1 MDMQRLCTQGMKV
14 WKDTQTCSNL
24 QDMKIPEHQ
33 RKEYEQKIQVILEQI
48 HTFMERFPRNSELQK
63 KWKNKGIT
71 TIDRWMKQE
80 QLPILE
86 KMDQETCELFQ
97 SITQSFLRDVRRFD
111 PQLSL
116 RDAMQALRNVW
127 IIAILQV
134 MFQKPV
140 AYHPAM
146 FAYSMLYPYTD
157 NYLDDVT
164 VSKDMKQSFNT
175 WLSKRLRGELQSG
188 RNAQEEKISNLVDM
202 IEQVFDR
209 EQYFQVYESLYLIQ
223 QAQIDSLLQQ
233 DGDQRLS
240 EIQLLEIS
248 YQKGGASVIAD
259 GFLIDGAMNEEQM
272 NFCMQY
278 GFMLQLGD
286 DLQDLLSDL
295 AHEHQTL
302 MTHAYQ
308 RNQLEPLVKQL
319 IQYTKDILKPNDVCQ
334 DQTLLDFV
342 LQDCLFLIF
351 LAAAQKEFPF
361 SEAFQKE
368 ISDCLPTRQSST
380 LNWKFPYDDAQWWE
394 RIDVLLEM

>member
-1 MDMQRLCTQGMKV
+1 MDIQRLCTQGMKV
-14 WKDTQTCSNL
+14 WKDTQKCSNL

-116 RDAMQALRNVW
+116 CDAMQALRNVW

-240 EIQLLEIS
+240 EMQLLEIS

-295 AHEHQTL
+295 AHDHQTL

-368 ISDCLPTRQSST
+368 ISDCLPTRQSLT